1 MTAIRRTTISTNLV
15 FTIPPPFILI
25 TITELT
31 VTKVSGH
38 SATVDLFFTAK
49 IVVKGAYMEKR
60 FPILEHNNERP
71 AVIEPTMVISSASEM
86 PERAIILFY
95 QGVIETL
102 LKKGLLKK
110 IIDRRS
116 EVGLYPVYEI
126 EYRGVKVAILNPG
139 LGAPSAAGFYEEL
152 IALGVRKTIA
162 CGSCGV
168 LKKDILRGEI
178 IVVESAVR
186 DEGTSY
192 HYLEPSREIAVDTE
206 VLEKVEA
213 SLEDLSIPY
222 IKGKTW
228 TTDAFYRETK
238 KIVKERIDEGCIAVE
253 MEASALMAV
262 SRFRNVVF
270 GQLLSSGDDISGEEW
285 DRRFHPEADS
295 HKERVFWAAIECCL
309 NL

>member
-1 MTAIRRTTISTNLV
+1 MSVHLGI
-15 FTIPPPFILI
+15 
-25 TITELT
+25 
-31 VTKVSGH
+31 
-38 SATVDLFFTAK
+38 VDLFFAAR
-49 IVVKGAYMEKR
+49 IVAKGANMEKR
-60 FPILEHNNERP
+60 LPILEHDYERS
-71 AVIEPTMVISSASEM
+71 AVIEPTKVISSIPEM
-86 PERAIILFY
+86 PERAVILFY

-102 LKKGLLKK
+102 LSKGLLKK

-116 EVGLYPVYEI
+116 EVGFFPVYEI
-126 EYRGVKVAILNPG
+126 EYREVKVAILNPG

-168 LKKDILRGEI
+168 LKREIPRGEI
-178 IVVESAVR
+178 IVVESAIR

-206 VLEKVEA
+206 VLKKVKA
-213 SLEDLSIPY
+213 SLEALSIPY
-222 IKGKTW
+222 LKGKTW

-238 KIVKERIDEGCIAVE
+238 KIVKERIDEGCITVE

-262 SRFRNVVF
+262 SKFRNVLF
-270 GQLLSSGDDISGEEW
+270 GQLLSSGDDVSGEEW
-285 DRRFHPEADS
+285 DRRFHPEAAS

-309 NL
+309 RL